1 MKKIMNI
8 VIGGI
13 EQKIVNLVLVTIL
26 LMVGAY
32 TAVILYQAKNIGD
45 LVTTTNERQGNSI
58 VQISD
63 RTMESVVSGSLG
75 RSTQMQS
82 NIADNMFREVKDEVR
97 MLGDYAEKL
106 FSNPDAYE
114 AREYFLPDMNK
125 EGTISVKVMAEEDA
139 DLSDPA
145 IAEGLGLIANMTD
158 FMEMLYANA
167 RINSCFVVL
176 PSGVGLIADD
186 RSAEKIAESGD
197 MVPIPMRERPWYK
210 GAVETGELY
219 FSDVEKD
226 TFSLN
231 IGIVCAEPVYRNG
244 ELVAVVGADLFLDE
258 MEQGVATAAQEGG
271 FVCVINDEGHVVFS
285 SKDSGVFRVTTSEK
299 ALDLRQSSNFM
310 LSGFIKDAMK
320 ENTEV
325 RLVAADGIEYYMTGA
340 PMQTVGWTMVSA
352 ISKEVVDRPTV
363 AMKDSYEAI
372 LGGATETFRKDLSY
386 ARQTIIVLLGAI
398 CLLGLAA
405 SIIVAKRIVK
415 PLGKITQRV
424 QSLGGDN
431 LLFKM
436 EDSYRTGDEI
446 EVLAESFS
454 KLSAKTLQYVDEV
467 TKVTAE
473 KERISAEL
481 GMATSSQASQLPHL
495 FPAFPDRHEFD
506 IYASMTPAREVGG
519 DFYDFFLVD
528 HDHIALVM
536 ADVSGKG
543 VPAALFMMISK
554 ILIRNRVQNGES
566 PAQALAN
573 VNNQLLEGNEAELFV
588 TVWLAVLEI
597 STGKGVVANA
607 GHEHPTLRRSNGK
620 YELITYRHSPA
631 VATFEGL
638 SFKEH
643 TFELEPGDSLFVY
656 TDGVAEATNADG
668 ELYGTDRLLDAL
680 NKDPDASAAGTL
692 KNVMDGIDSFV
703 AGAEQFDD
711 ITMLCLKY
719 NGPQG

>member
-82 NIADNMFREVKDEVR
+82 NIADNMFREVKSEVG

-114 AREYFLPDMNK
+114 AREYYLPDMNK
-125 EGTISVKVMAEEDA
+125 EGTISVKVMTEEDA

-167 RINSCFVVL
+167 RINSCFVAL
-176 PSGVGLIADD
+176 PTGVGLIVDD
-186 RSAEKIAESGD
+186 RSAEKISESGD
-197 MVPIPMRERPWYK
+197 MVPIPLRERPWYK

-244 ELVAVVGADLFLDE
+244 ELVAVVGADLFLNE
-258 MEQGVATAAQEGG
+258 MEQGIATAAQEGG
-271 FVCVINDEGHVVFS
+271 FVCVINDEGHVIFS

-386 ARQTIIVLLGAI
+386 AKQTIIVLLGAI
-398 CLLGLAA
+398 CLFGLAA

-481 GMATSSQASQLPHL
+481 GMATSIQASQLPHL